1 MSFEGVGSGDTPR
14 VERTAHRV
22 AIYTV
27 EGGAKEY
34 GKTSPSRRSVP
45 LSDRSLAAL
54 DDLTA
59 RIDSPLLWP
68 VYSHGGTRGR
78 PVHLNLANW
87 RKRIW
92 KPALEAAG
100 LQREGELWLPGP
112 YSMRH
117 AFATWMLDAGIEVFE
132 LARLMGT
139 SVAMIDKTYG
149 HLAKGHV
156 ERVRERM
163 NARLTIA
170 TERES
175 EAGDAKG
182 QASRLAPIRLWG
194 EHVVEA

>member
-1 MSFEGVGSGDTPR
+1 

-34 GKTSPSRRSVP
+34 GKTSRSRRSVP

-68 VYSHGGTRGR
+68 VYSHGGARGR

-132 LARLMGT
+132 LARLMR
-139 SVAMIDKTYG
+139 
-149 HLAKGHV
+149 HLGRDDRQDLRPPGKEPRRAGARAH
-156 ERVRERM
+156 ERSTDDRDRARERGG
-163 NARLTIA
+163 RC
-170 TERES
+170 
-175 EAGDAKG
+175 
-182 QASRLAPIRLWG
+182 
-194 EHVVEA
+194 